1 MAARKPIIASAIAG
15 APYCIEDNV
24 SGLLF
29 RSENVEELATKLA
42 TVLSDEVLRTRL
54 AERGYERVMTEF
66 DEQAYVRAFQCMLND
81 VANEALRELTT
92 DEVFK
97 HAPTISHNTK
107 RQSRW
112 YPFSHP
118 SR

>member
-42 TVLSDEVLRTRL
+42 TVLSDEALCTRL
-54 AERGYERVMTEF
+54 VERGYERVMTEF

-81 VANEALRELTT
+81 VANEALRDLTT
-92 DEVFK
+92 DKTVNN
-97 HAPTISHNTK
+97 APTISHNS
-107 RQSRW
+107 QASG
-112 YPFSHP
+112 PAQ
-118 SR
+118 